1 MKMTNKMQTLAGQ
14 VKPVDVFVVSCVHE
28 DEGLREELAM
38 QLSLLEHQGCI
49 SIWHDRRIPVG
60 PEWKGQ
66 IDERLESSQ
75 IILLLVSPDFM
86 ASDYCFDV
94 EMKRA
99 LERHKANEA
108 RVIPIILRH
117 VNWREAPFARLQA
130 LPVNGRPVTDF
141 PMRDKAFREVEAGI
155 RSVVKEL
162 RSGRTGVIDQVV
174 FAWQNTSYGVRLFGV
189 LVVAALLAG
198 LVAGGYFW

>member
-1 MKMTNKMQTLAGQ
+1 MRMMKKMQTLAGQ
-14 VKPVDVFVVSCVHE
+14 VKSVDVFVVSCVHE

-38 QLSLLEHQGCI
+38 QLSLLERQGCI
-49 SIWHDRRIPVG
+49 SSWHDRKVPVG

-66 IDERLESSQ
+66 IDERLESAQ
-75 IILLLVSPDFM
+75 IILFLVSPDFM
-86 ASDYCFDV
+86 ASGYCSDV

-141 PMRDKAFREVEAGI
+141 PMRDKAFTQIADGI
-155 RSVVKEL
+155 RGMVREL
-162 RSGRTGVIDQVV
+162 RGEPAMAS
-174 FAWQNTSYGVRLFGV
+174 WSRLPLPDGTPFGIWLLAA
-189 LVVAALLAG
+189 LVMAALLAG
-198 LVAGGYFW
+198 VYFW